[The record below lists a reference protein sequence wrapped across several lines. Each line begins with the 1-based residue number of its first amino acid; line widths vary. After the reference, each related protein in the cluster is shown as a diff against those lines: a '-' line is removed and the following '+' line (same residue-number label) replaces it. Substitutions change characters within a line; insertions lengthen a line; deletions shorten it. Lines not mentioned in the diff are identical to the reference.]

1 MMRRVMD
8 AGSVVPIGNHTR
20 GNTLKPYHTW
30 CQCHREIGQTDGAVL
45 IIAGFE
51 VRAPITLWCACGAPT
66 HWRPVKRR
74 EDRAPVPVLRY
85 TPVQE
90 PDLEFTPE
98 QLTAVRDHFPIG
110 VAAAAA
116 FLEAAKTGT

>member
-1 MMRRVMD
+1 
-8 AGSVVPIGNHTR
+8 
-20 GNTLKPYHTW
+20 LKPYHTW
-30 CQCHREIGQTDGAVL
+30 CPCHIEIGQTDGAVL

-51 VRAPITLWCACGAPT
+51 VRSPITLWCACGVPT

-74 EDRAPVPVLRY
+74 EDRAPAPVLRY

-98 QLTAVRDHFPIG
+98 QLAAVRDHFPAG